1 MTEGRGSASM
11 NMVTVISLLC
21 LLFLAESAN
30 AASYTVGGPGGW
42 TYKTDTWPNGKKF
55 KAGDVLSFN
64 YDSTTHNVVAVD
76 KSGYNNCKT
85 PGGAKVFSSGNDQIR
100 LSRGQNYFICSYP
113 GHCQSGMKV
122 SIYAV

>member
-55 KAGDVLSFN
+55 KAGDVLSKFKFN
-64 YDSTTHNVVAVD
+64 
-76 KSGYNNCKT
+76 
-85 PGGAKVFSSGNDQIR
+85 
-100 LSRGQNYFICSYP
+100 LSYIL
-113 GHCQSGMKV
+113 
-122 SIYAV
+122 I